1 MFTFVFLLMHK
12 TVQNNY
18 NKSNYMHKT
27 IQNNYNKPN
36 YSLQNLVK
44 MQKINTESKRKT
56 VTTGG
61 KEHTCSAET
70 AVVVIANSYLHTARK
85 N

>member
-1 MFTFVFLLMHK
+1 MFTLVFLLMHK

-27 IQNNYNKPN
+27 IQSNYNKPN

-44 MQKINTESKRKT
+44 MQKINTEGKREI
-56 VTTGG
+56 VITGG